1 MGKVSTRP
9 AHRGYGILLIGT
21 TMWSSSAV
29 FIGFL
34 TKRFQ
39 LPPMVLAFWRDV
51 FVSCALLIVLSLRAP
66 DLLKPGRHNLL
77 FLCGYGLVLASFNT
91 LFTRSV
97 AINGAAV
104 ATVLT
109 YSSPAFTAIAGRF
122 LWHERV
128 DSYKLIALVLS
139 CVGCILVAGAHTREA
154 WQGNGLGIAVGLMS
168 GFIFALYNIM
178 GKTSARKGLN
188 SWTVMLYIF
197 AFASGFLALGQR
209 AGTLF
214 WLSRPLAT
222 GNSGVQ
228 ETLLGWGTLL
238 LLSLGP
244 TIGGYG
250 LYTASLNYL
259 PAVTANLVV
268 TLEPALTA
276 VQSYLFLGERLTAL
290 QIIGGMLITSSV
302 CLVYLSD
309 RRTAHQ
315 TADIIPVV
323 SHPT

>member
-1 MGKVSTRP
+1 MINTSTSP
-9 AHRGYGILLIGT
+9 ATRGYGPLLIGT
-21 TMWSSSAV
+21 VLWSSSAV

-34 TKRFQ
+34 TGHYE

-51 FVSCALLIVLSLRAP
+51 FVSLALLAALGIKAP
-66 DLLKPGRHNLL
+66 ALLKPGRQHVL
-77 FLCGYGLVLASFNT
+77 FLCGYGLILASFNT

-122 LWHERV
+122 IWHERV
-128 DSYKLIALVLS
+128 DVYKIIALVLS
-139 CVGCILVAGAHTREA
+139 CAGCVLVAGAHTLEA
-154 WQGNGLGIAVGLMS
+154 WQGNALGIVIGLVS

-178 GKTSARKGLN
+178 GKTSAMKGLN

-209 AGTLF
+209 SGTLL
-214 WLSRPLAT
+214 WLSRPLALGT
-222 GNSGVQ
+222 LGLE

-250 LYTASLNYL
+250 LYTASLKHL

-276 VQSYLFLGERLTAL
+276 VQSYLFLGERLTVL
-290 QIIGGMLITSSV
+290 QIIGGAMIISSV

-309 RRTAHQ
+309 RRADVTPSDLTLATAQ
-315 TADIIPVV
+315 ST
-323 SHPT
+323 